1 MALNE
6 VINLVNK
13 KDGKIIYLAEDAF
26 QKSKFQCQQGHE
38 IEAYNND
45 IILGIWCDKCVTKDK
60 LDICLDKLNLTYDK
74 DFVLQNTVFY
84 RALTGSRRFLFSKTS
99 ENEQQK
105 KEIIVAE
112 KHDYAIVFL
121 LDQSELEEKL
131 WPILKD
137 NKKVNYLRREVN
149 QMHDCHIEEKL
160 DDKKGEAGSAVKK
173 STQPV
178 PNDRHCA
185 YGYIRVSTVMQV
197 NDGFSLEAQESKI
210 AQECK
215 KHNLFLKSF
224 YIDRGLSGG
233 SMDKRLALEQL
244 RKELKEEDWIIIAS
258 VSRLARNTKELL
270 ELVEEIEKKRAHL
283 IIIDLNMDIT
293 SPSGKLILTLMASQ
307 AQFERELT
315 SERVK
320 GVLEHLK
327 KTGNLRTKPHYGWKI
342 NPDRSTG
349 VPLHIRDEKE
359 QRIIER
365 IRYIR
370 SKHMHLGITGFT
382 RLIND
387 VNVPAPRNSKEWYH
401 SSLKKLMKREGI
413 N

>member
-6 VINLVNK
+6 LLNIVNK
-13 KDGKIIYLAEDAF
+13 QGAKITFISQDTFE
-26 QKSKFQCQQGHE
+26 KSKFECQNGHAF
-38 IEAYNND
+38 EAYNND
-45 IILGIWCDKCVTKDK
+45 IIQGSWCDKCKQKEKIDV
-60 LDICLDKLNLTYDK
+60 LLDKLNLAYSS
-74 DFVLQNTVFY
+74 DFVLQGHTFY
-84 RALTGSRRFLFSKTS
+84 RAIGGSRKFLFSKS
-99 ENEQQK
+99 RENEEQR
-105 KEIIVAE
+105 KEINIAE
-112 KHDYAIVFL
+112 KHEYHILFI
-121 LDQSELEEKL
+121 LDESELEEKL
-131 WPILKD
+131 WPILKK
-137 NKKVNYLRREVN
+137 NEKINYLRRDMS
-149 QMHDCHIEEKL
+149 QIHDCQIEEKL

-173 STQPV
+173 TTQTCPS
-178 PNDRHCA
+178 DRHYA

-215 KHNLFLKSF
+215 KHNLFLKAF

-233 SMDKRLALEQL
+233 SMDKRLALSKMRETIG
-244 RKELKEEDWIIIAS
+244 ENDWIIIAS

-270 ELVEEIEKKRAHL
+270 ELVEEIEKKKAHL

-327 KTGNLRTKPHYGWKI
+327 KTGNLRTKPHFGWKI
-342 NPDRSTG
+342 NPDRSPG
-349 VPLHIRDEKE
+349 AALHIRDEKE

-387 VNVPAPRNSKEWYH
+387 LSVPPPRSSKMWYH
-401 SSLKKLMKREGI
+401 ATLSKIMEREGI
-413 N
+413 K